1 MCAGKFANEEHLQ
14 IAQDDDGF
22 EIASVRDSMDADS
35 DIEAGTP
42 KPPSGAPPAYDA
54 PRGSANRDAS
64 PLPAPV
70 PQKPMPMP
78 RESLDRETIFA
89 LGEEDKES
97 EDSDDEGGE
106 RSMLTYGK

>member
-1 MCAGKFANEEHLQ
+1 MDL
-14 IAQDDDGF
+14 
-22 EIASVRDSMDADS
+22 DSDADL
-35 DIEAGTP
+35 EAASTP

-89 LGEEDKES
+89 LGEEDKDS
-97 EDSDDEGGE
+97 MDSDDDDEIGGE
-106 RSMLTYGK
+106 RSRLTTGK